1 MTNRRNFLQ
10 QSGALALASLIYPGL
25 GKASNLFPT
34 RANKAI
40 GLQLYTVAG
49 FMETDPKGTLQKLA
63 AIGYK
68 ELESAGSSKGNYY
81 GYTPNQFA
89 AMVKDM
95 GMTWRS
101 EHVGGFPLS
110 MSEIMKFARN
120 AEDSAKIQKMA
131 PMIEGMAKM
140 PNLQKNTQQLADEA
154 AEGGLSYM
162 ICSGVPVDTMDA
174 VKSAVDLL
182 NKAGEACKKVG
193 VQFGYHNH
201 YFEFN
206 PVNGVVPFD
215 YFMANTDKNLV
226 KFELDLGWATVAGK
240 DPVDIFKK
248 YSGRIPLWHV
258 KDVNKSTLTPVAM
271 GTGNV
276 DFKRLFTN
284 SEVSGMK
291 YFFVEEED
299 AQKPLELVANDYAFI
314 KKIIA

>member
-10 QSGALALASLIYPGL
+10 QSGALALASFIYPGL
-25 GKASNLFPT
+25 SRAANLFPAH
-34 RANKAI
+34 ANKAI
-40 GLQLYTVAG
+40 GLQLYTVAS

-299 AQKPLELVANDYAFI
+299 AQKPLELVANDYTFI